1 MTKSRKNRKSNIL
14 KSLSANALPA
24 VGKGLKT
31 VGVLA
36 KGVAKKS
43 VPIVEQGVSV
53 VYGTMA
59 KGLDLG
65 VKGAK
70 TVASGLNK
78 MSTRRRRSSKRRSSR
93 RR

>member
-1 MTKSRKNRKSNIL
+1 MTKSRKNRKSNML
-14 KSLSANALPA
+14 KSLSSKAIPA
-24 VGKGLKT
+24 VGKGLRT
-31 VGVLA
+31 VGFVA
-36 KGVAKKS
+36 KGFARKS
-43 VPIVEQGVSV
+43 VPIVEKGVSV
-53 VYGTMA
+53 VYETMA
-59 KGLDLG
+59 TGLDLG

>member
-1 MTKSRKNRKSNIL
+1 MPKSRKNRKSNML
-14 KSLSANALPA
+14 KSLSTNA

-31 VGVLA
+31 VGVVA
-36 KGVAKKS
+36 KGVAIKS
-43 VPIVEQGVSV
+43 VPIVEKGVSV
-53 VYGTMA
+53 VYETMA
-59 KGLDLG
+59 TGLDLG